1 MLLAA
6 IRSFCAALL
15 LGIQR
20 ETVSQMRR
28 TNSRQAGFTIV
39 ELMIVIM
46 IIGVLAALVLPGVRA
61 NSIRARM
68 SEAILALS
76 PCKNAVTELYNSGG
90 DPPGPG
96 NWGCEASDVSMY
108 VDTVTTDDVGVIKAS
123 LRGFGDLRIDFHDLT
138 LAPLDNTGGLPAPGS
153 IIRSWRCGSPSD
165 WTGTNVPSQFLPG
178 NCRG

>member
-1 MLLAA
+1 
-6 IRSFCAALL
+6 
-15 LGIQR
+15 
-20 ETVSQMRR
+20 MRR

-96 NWGCEASDVSMY
+96 NWGCEASDVSVY

-178 NCRG
+178 SCRG

>member
-178 NCRG
+178 SCRG